1 VIAAGPLRGLTSQ
14 ERVFPRGTTFWTES
28 SPAIISRKVL
38 PMAKSKRARAEKPW
52 STMDLF
58 DLRRAIEQA
67 ETIELTASVL
77 GRRVNGLDCNT
88 DCRSEDH

>member
-1 VIAAGPLRGLTSQ
+1 
-14 ERVFPRGTTFWTES
+14 
-28 SPAIISRKVL
+28 
-38 PMAKSKRARAEKPW
+38 MAKSKGARAEKPW

-77 GRRVNGLDCNT
+77 GRSVNEVL
-88 DCRSEDH
+88 RKAEELSLIQRHEH

>member
-1 VIAAGPLRGLTSQ
+1 MP
-14 ERVFPRGTTFWTES
+14 
-28 SPAIISRKVL
+28 
-38 PMAKSKRARAEKPW
+38 KSKRARAEKPW

-77 GRRVNGLDCNT
+77 GRTVNEVLRKAEELNLIQ
-88 DCRSEDH
+88 RHDH

>member
-1 VIAAGPLRGLTSQ
+1 
-14 ERVFPRGTTFWTES
+14 
-28 SPAIISRKVL
+28 
-38 PMAKSKRARAEKPW
+38 MAKSKRARAEKPW

-58 DLRRAIEQA
+58 DLRRALEQA

-77 GRRVNGLDCNT
+77 GRTVNGLDCNT